1 MLFLVLFSLVLYLST
16 KGFDVN
22 KIINQHKNNPKVI
35 ERQNKRVERKQKRIE
50 RKELEQEVLDKYSN
64 KMSNLELMRARG
76 NRGPAG
82 GRMFGEKA
90 KDKKGTLK
98 RLVKYLSFNKKYL
111 IAIFAIVILS
121 SAASLISPVLQGNAI
136 DSIVVS
142 SDLEF
147 KLDENG
153 NLLANNSKVETKY
166 NGSSSDI
173 IFSDMKISINEDYYF
188 VINGETTEFLAYS
201 ADDKS
206 KDLEFVIDVN
216 QNGYLVINNKLTNY
230 RLYQSVNNSSI
241 EELKIKVGENN
252 KWEINGKTIGYYSIG
267 TKNPNKIVSILI
279 TMMIV
284 YILSS
289 IFTGISSIV
298 SAYLSLNTV
307 RKMRKDLFDRLV
319 YLPIRFFDTNK
330 HGDIMSRM
338 TNDVDSITNTIS
350 QSISSLISSVITI
363 IGAFAIMV
371 YYSPLLTLLSFVSLG
386 LTLVTTKALTKI
398 MRKYYR
404 VQQAL
409 IGELNAQVEEMVV
422 GHKTV
427 AAYGKEEDVEA
438 KFNEISGYL
447 RLFGFKASLFGGAM
461 GPLMNIIGNIG
472 YLLIVGFGALFVF
485 LGINNLT
492 TGLIIT
498 FTNLSRQFTRPI
510 NMIANLY
517 SQIQSSLAAAER
529 VFAVLDESVEVN
541 DGTLELTE
549 EKAVDTIEFKD
560 VNFSYVEGEPVLKN
574 FNLTIEPG
582 QKIALVGATGS
593 GKTTVVNL
601 LMRFYEI
608 NSGKIL
614 IGGED
619 ITNYSKESL
628 RNAIAIVLQDT
639 VLFKNSVKNNIKYG
653 NLEATDEEVY
663 RAAMLSNCDKFIELL
678 PEQYDTVLSESGSNL
693 SGGQRQL
700 ISIARAILADP
711 KILILDEATSSVDTR
726 TEKNIQDGMVQL
738 MKNRTSLIIAH
749 RLSTIRDADKIV
761 VLDHGEIVE
770 IGRHEELL
778 EKQGIYYTLYQTQFA
793 GNQI

>member
-1 MLFLVLFSLVLYLST
+1 MLFL
-16 KGFDVN
+16 D
-22 KIINQHKNNPKVI
+22 PKKVDRK
-35 ERQNKRVERKQKRIE
+35 EKRRV
-50 RKELEQEVLDKYSN
+50 RKELEQKVLDKYSN
-64 KMSNLELMRARG
+64 KMSNRELMNTRG
-76 NRGPAG
+76 HGPHG

-90 KDKKGTLK
+90 KDRKGTLK
-98 RLVKYLSFNKKYL
+98 RLIKYLSFNKKYL
-111 IAIFAIVILS
+111 VAIFIIVILS
-121 SAASLISPVLQGNAI
+121 SAASLISPILQGNAI
-136 DSIVVS
+136 DAIVVS
-142 SDLEF
+142 SELEF
-147 KLDENG
+147 KLDEQG
-153 NLLANNSKVETKY
+153 DLLANGSKIDVEF
-166 NGSSSDI
+166 NGSSNDI
-173 IFSDMKISINEDYYF
+173 TFKEMKISITEDYYF
-188 VINGETTEFLAYS
+188 EINGEKTNSLAYS
-201 ADDKS
+201 NEEKNKKVEFIIETNDK
-206 KDLEFVIDVN
+206 
-216 QNGYLVINNKLTNY
+216 GYLVINGTETNY
-230 RLYQSVNNSSI
+230 QLYEATNGSSI
-241 EELKIKVGENN
+241 KELRIKVGEND
-252 KWEINGKTIGYYSIG
+252 KWDINGKTIGYYAIG
-267 TKNPNKIVSILI
+267 TKDPNKIISILI

-307 RKMRKDLFDRLV
+307 RKMRKDLFERLV
-319 YLPIRFFDTNK
+319 YLPIRFFDSNK

-338 TNDVDSITNTIS
+338 TNDVDSISNTIS
-350 QSISSLISSVITI
+350 QSISSLISAVITI
-363 IGAFAIMV
+363 VGAFAIMV

-386 LTLVTTKALTKI
+386 LTLVTTKALTKV

-409 IGELNAQVEEMVV
+409 IGELNGQVEEMVV

-427 AAYGKEEDVEA
+427 TAYCKEEDVENN
-438 KFNEISGYL
+438 FNEISGYL
-447 RLFGFKASLFGGAM
+447 RTFGFKASLYGGAM

-485 LGINNLT
+485 LGVNSLT

-529 VFAVLDESVEVN
+529 VFSVLDQSEEIDEGKNV
-541 DGTLELTE
+541 LTE
-549 EKAVDTIEFKD
+549 EKAVDTIKFNN

-608 NSGKIL
+608 DSGEIL
-614 IGGED
+614 IGGEN

-639 VLFKNSVKNNIKYG
+639 VLFKTSVKNNIKYG
-653 NLEATDEEVY
+653 NLDATDDEVK
-663 RAAMLSNCDKFIELL
+663 RAAKLSNCDKFIEVL
-678 PEQYDTVLSESGSNL
+678 PDQYDTVLSESGSNL